1 MRILITTG
9 IYPPKIGGPAQY
21 SKNLKEALIGENIG
35 VSVATFGLEEYLP
48 TGFRHIWFT
57 LKILPK
63 FLVSDVVLA
72 MDMFSVAFPS
82 VFLGW
87 IFRKKVYIRTGGDFL
102 WEQYVER
109 TKKKVLLRDFYNT
122 DFKYLNQKEKII
134 FKITRWTLRNSTRV
148 IFSTN
153 WQREIFVKAYDL
165 DINKTSIIENFYGEK
180 ESDED
185 FVNKDFIASTR
196 ELVWKN
202 IDTLRKV
209 FDDVQIKY
217 PEIQLVTKNTSYE
230 DFMNQM
236 KKSYAVVLV
245 SIGDISPNMILDA
258 IRYNRPF
265 VCTKEVGIY
274 DRIKEA
280 GIFVDPLD
288 AEDIKNAV
296 VKLLDEYEYKIA
308 KQKVKSFDFTHSWKQ
323 IAQEFLSEIN
333 HK

>member
-21 SKNLKEALIGENIG
+21 SKNLRKALTEENID
-35 VSVATFGLEEYLP
+35 VSVATFGIEEYLP

-57 LKILPK
+57 LKIIPK
-63 FLVSDVVLA
+63 MIQSDVVIA
-72 MDMFSVAFPS
+72 MDTFSVAFPS

-109 TKKKVLLRDFYNT
+109 TKKKVLFRDFYST

-134 FKITRWTLRNSTRV
+134 FSITRWTLRNSTRV

-153 WQREIFVKAYDL
+153 WQREIFVKAYGL
-165 DINKTSIIENFYGEK
+165 DIDKTSIIENYYGEK
-180 ESDED
+180 ESDEG

-202 IDTLRKV
+202 IYTLKTV
-209 FDDVQIKY
+209 FNEVQSKY

-245 SIGDISPNMILDA
+245 SLGDISPNMIMDA

-265 VCTKEVGIY
+265 ICTKEVGIY
-274 DRIKEA
+274 DRIKDA
-280 GIFVDPLD
+280 GIFVDPLNP
-288 AEDIKNAV
+288 EEIKSAI
-296 VKLLDEYEYKIA
+296 VKLLDEYEYKMT
-308 KQKVKSFDFTHSWKQ
+308 KQKVKSFNFTHSWKQ
-323 IAQEFLSEIN
+323 IAQEFLEEIN
-333 HK
+333 KK